1 MSAPLVSVII
11 TAYNAEK
18 FIREAVDSILDQTY
32 SNWELILIND
42 FSSDRTG
49 AIFTEIKKRD
59 SRVKIITNPA
69 NLGRAISRN
78 RGLDLAQ
85 GEYIAILDADDVSVG
100 NRLEKQVTFLEK
112 NASVFLVGTGA
123 IKINEEG
130 KVIGYHNPICS
141 DFKVKKLL
149 SKRNCI
155 YHSSVMF
162 RKTSVRYRE
171 KFPFSQDYDFYLQLL
186 AENKNLTN
194 IPEKLLKYRIVEQA
208 ASWSNTA
215 KQRMFAQKAQ
225 EIYLAKINNVSVAYD
240 EFDPDTIL
248 TIDFKNSEI
257 KEVMQS
263 EIEALYKL
271 TQFKKMRKICS
282 KYFSLYGVFNIFLIF
297 YLTSFLGKRF
307 SIFIQHLKNVLN
319 R

>member
-1 MSAPLVSVII
+1 MTPPLVSVII

-18 FIREAVDSILDQTY
+18 FIREAVDSIINQTY

-49 AIFTEIKKRD
+49 AIFTEIKKQD
-59 SRVKIITNPA
+59 SRVKIITNSE
-69 NLGRAISRN
+69 NLGRAKSRN
-78 RGLDLAQ
+78 RGLELAK
-85 GEYIAILDADDVSVG
+85 GEYIAILDADDVSLTE
-100 NRLEKQVTFLEK
+100 RLEKQVTFLEK
-112 NASVFLVGTGA
+112 NTSIFLVGTGA
-123 IKINEEG
+123 TKINEDG

-141 DFKVKKLL
+141 DIEVKKTL
-149 SKRNCI
+149 SMRNCI

-215 KQRMFAQKAQ
+215 KQRMFAQKAKEFYQ
-225 EIYLAKINNVSVAYD
+225 ESKLTGKSGYNQ
-240 EFDPDTIL
+240 FDPKKIL
-248 TIDFKNSEI
+248 NLDLTNSNERLVL
-257 KEVMQS
+257 ET
-263 EIEALYKL
+263 EIEALFKL
-271 TQFKKMRKICS
+271 SKFREMRKVCW
-282 KYFSLYGVFNIFLIF
+282 KLFWLFGVNNIFF
-297 YLTSFLGKRF
+297 VMYLLSFGGRRIVNLVRK
-307 SIFIQHLKNVLN
+307 SIKKVY
-319 R
+319 